1 MANPDIPH
9 LNSEQQRQRAEALLV
24 TAYRNGITDPRE
36 LANFMGQVQH
46 ESQNFSRLEENLNY
60 RGSVLWDTFKG
71 GGKVPPR
78 NGLTEKEAGELAAI
92 EDPQQ
97 RRQAIAN
104 KIKNLCDNN
113 LCIFF

>member
-46 ESQNFSRLEENLNY
+46 ESQNFTRLEENLNY
-60 RGSVLWDTFKG
+60 SASA
-71 GGKVPPR
+71 
-78 NGLTEKEAGELAAI
+78 E
-92 EDPQQ
+92 
-97 RRQAIAN
+97 
-104 KIKNLCDNN
+104 
-113 LCIFF
+113 